1 VSRVRRI
8 VFGADPRRTTV
19 RILVLGAIAAAM
31 LLWVILPVRTDGD
44 SMLPTYT
51 SGSFNVVN
59 RLAYFN
65 ARPKRGDIIAI
76 RLAGTSVVII
86 KRIIA
91 LPGERI
97 SVSDGSVRIN
107 DSPLD
112 EPYVRHNR
120 SWNLE
125 EVTLGPGEYFVAGDN
140 REASD
145 VGRTDAERI
154 VGRLM
159 F

>member
-1 VSRVRRI
+1 
-8 VFGADPRRTTV
+8 
-19 RILVLGAIAAAM
+19 M
-31 LLWVILPVRTDGD
+31 LLWVILPVRMDGD
-44 SMLPTYT
+44 SMLPTYS
-51 SGSFNVVN
+51 SGGFNVVN

-65 ARPKRGDIIAI
+65 ARPRRGDVVAI

-97 SVSDGSVRIN
+97 SVNDGSVHIN
-107 DSPLD
+107 GVPLA
-112 EPYVRHNR
+112 ESYVRHNR
-120 SWNLE
+120 SWDLE
-125 EVTLGPGEYFVAGDN
+125 EVTLGSREYFVAGDN
-140 REASD
+140 RVASD
-145 VGRTDAERI
+145 VGRTEAERF

>member
-1 VSRVRRI
+1 
-8 VFGADPRRTTV
+8 
-19 RILVLGAIAAAM
+19 M

-44 SMLPTYT
+44 SMLPTYS
-51 SGSFNVVN
+51 SGSFNIVN

-65 ARPKRGDIIAI
+65 TRPKRGDIVAI

-86 KRIIA
+86 KRIIG

-97 SVSDGSVRIN
+97 SVNDGSVRIN
-107 DSPLD
+107 GAPLD

-120 SWNLE
+120 SWDLE
-125 EVTLGPGEYFVAGDN
+125 EVTLGAREYFVAGDN
-140 REASD
+140 RAASD
-145 VGRTDAERI
+145 VGRTEAERI

>member
-1 VSRVRRI
+1 
-8 VFGADPRRTTV
+8 V

-65 ARPKRGDIIAI
+65 ARPKRGDIVAI

-97 SVSDGSVRIN
+97 SVHDGSVRIN
-107 DSPLD
+107 DSELD

-120 SWNLE
+120 SWDLE
-125 EVTLGPGEYFVAGDN
+125 EVTLGPREYFVAGDN
-140 REASD
+140 RVASD
-145 VGRTDAERI
+145 VGRTEAERI

>member
-1 VSRVRRI
+1 
-8 VFGADPRRTTV
+8 
-19 RILVLGAIAAAM
+19 
-31 LLWVILPVRTDGD
+31 
-44 SMLPTYT
+44 MLPTYS
-51 SGSFNVVN
+51 SGGFNVVN

-65 ARPKRGDIIAI
+65 ARPRRGDVVAI

-97 SVSDGSVRIN
+97 SVTDGIVHIN
-107 DSPLD
+107 GTPLA

-120 SWNLE
+120 SWEFE
-125 EVTLGPGEYFVAGDN
+125 EVTLTPDQYFVAGDN
-140 REASD
+140 RVASD
-145 VGRTDAERI
+145 VGRTETERI

>member
-1 VSRVRRI
+1 
-8 VFGADPRRTTV
+8 
-19 RILVLGAIAAAM
+19 M

-51 SGSFNVVN
+51 SGSFNLVN

-65 ARPKRGDIIAI
+65 ARPKRGDIVAI

-97 SVSDGSVRIN
+97 SVTDGSVRVN

-120 SWNLE
+120 SWDLE
-125 EVTLGPGEYFVAGDN
+125 DVTLGPREYFVAGDN
-140 REASD
+140 RVASD

>member
-1 VSRVRRI
+1 
-8 VFGADPRRTTV
+8 
-19 RILVLGAIAAAM
+19 M

-51 SGSFNVVN
+51 SGSFNLVN

-65 ARPKRGDIIAI
+65 ARPKRGDIVAI

-97 SVSDGSVRIN
+97 SVNDGSVRIN
-107 DSPLD
+107 DHPLD

-120 SWNLE
+120 AWNLE
-125 EVTLGPGEYFVAGDN
+125 EVTLGPHEYFVAGDN
-140 REASD
+140 RVASD